1 MVSNHDDPPDIT
13 AAELVSESIFDRW
26 PDIIPVNVVVI
37 MDALT
42 SNNERAMFAMNNTD
56 CPPWVLQGMLN
67 LISKDVEQSWQD
79 QAWQTSDFDD
89 DSGEV

>member
-1 MVSNHDDPPDIT
+1 MVEDDPDVPDVS
-13 AAELVSESIFDRW
+13 AAELVSDAIFDRW

-42 SNNERAMFAMNNTD
+42 SDNQRAMFAMNNTD

-67 LISKDVEQSWQD
+67 LISKDVEQSWMDQD
-79 QAWQTSDFDD
+79 WQITEFEDD
-89 DSGEV
+89 DESE

>member
-1 MVSNHDDPPDIT
+1 MVEEEPPDIS
-13 AAELVSESIFDRW
+13 AAELVSEAIFDRW

-42 SNNERAMFAMNNTD
+42 TDNQRAMFALNNTD
-56 CPPWVLQGMLN
+56 CPPWVLQGMLS

-79 QAWQTSDFDD
+79 QAWQTNDFDGD
-89 DSGEV
+89 VEGE

>member
-1 MVSNHDDPPDIT
+1 MVADDDIPDVT
-13 AAELVSESIFDRW
+13 AAELVSDAIFDRW

-56 CPPWVLQGMLN
+56 CPPWVLQGMLS
-67 LISKDVEQSWQD
+67 LIQKDVEQSWQD
-79 QAWQTSDFDD
+79 QAWQTSEFEDD
-89 DSGEV
+89 DSDD

>member
-1 MVSNHDDPPDIT
+1 MVADDDIPDVT
-13 AAELVSESIFDRW
+13 AAELVSDAIFDRW

-67 LISKDVEQSWQD
+67 LIQKDVEQSWQD
-79 QAWQTSDFDD
+79 QAWQTSEFEDD
-89 DSGEV
+89 DSDD

>member
-1 MVSNHDDPPDIT
+1 MVAEDDVPDVS
-13 AAELVSESIFDRW
+13 AAELVSEAIFDRW

-79 QAWQTSDFDD
+79 QAWQTTDFDGD
-89 DSGEV
+89 VEEE